1 MCGLTRR
8 LPFQCVLSGSWKS
21 SLGCKMI
28 ISGLSETGEF
38 SGSYLPATMAPRAG
52 VLLSPLHG
60 VQHDANRQEQPT
72 FGFTV
77 KCRRCLGTC
86 PPGSTAPGAGGAP
99 VVPGAQKSRRRHTA
113 PCTPGSLG
121 PHGVSLPLTPACS
134 LADSTTVFVGQCFAD
149 AHGKETLKTV
159 WLLREEVGA
168 PGASWRATRWVL
180 GTPGRVLPAERDG
193 RAWPRHCSGLCPG
206 WDPDPGS
213 ELGHCWG
220 YGTPEWD
227 GAGPGRAPSPDSP
240 ASGR

>member
-1 MCGLTRR
+1 SACTMGKTLVALLLALALVTPGAAVT
-8 LPFQCVLSGSWKS
+8 LGTAAPKCVLSGSWKS

-60 VQHDANRQEQPT
+60 VQHHDANRQEQPT

-77 KCRRCLGTC
+77 KWRFR
-86 PPGSTAPGAGGAP
+86 
-99 VVPGAQKSRRRHTA
+99 
-113 PCTPGSLG
+113 
-121 PHGVSLPLTPACS
+121 
-134 LADSTTVFVGQCFAD
+134 DSTTVFVGQCFAD

-180 GTPGRVLPAERDG
+180 GTPGRVLPAER
-193 RAWPRHCSGLCPG
+193 
-206 WDPDPGS
+206 
-213 ELGHCWG
+213 
-220 YGTPEWD
+220 
-227 GAGPGRAPSPDSP
+227 
-240 ASGR
+240 